1 MIFFFIYL
9 YIWFLIYLIRDMHKL
24 FYLYLGICFM
34 WKNMLEK
41 SICSIFFIA
50 KGKIWHAI
58 EYKHWIIEK
67 GRWIHMNNEKWFW
80 MMEKIDFSPFV
91 KINLVNREIFY
102 YYLFIIF
109 VVAVVVIFYYYY
121 LKKNMSFLYF
131 CIWRP
136 RSIGQINLSWSLKI
150 HGTKYIFCF

>member
-1 MIFFFIYL
+1 
-9 YIWFLIYLIRDMHKL
+9 
-24 FYLYLGICFM
+24 M

-131 CIWRP
+131 CICRP
-136 RSIGQINLSWSLKI
+136 KI
-150 HGTKYIFCF
+150 HRTNKLVVKSKNTWNKIYFLFLTNSKDIVFIMLKKHAKWFFVLFLC

>member
-1 MIFFFIYL
+1 
-9 YIWFLIYLIRDMHKL
+9 
-24 FYLYLGICFM
+24 
-34 WKNMLEK
+34 
-41 SICSIFFIA
+41 
-50 KGKIWHAI
+50 
-58 EYKHWIIEK
+58 
-67 GRWIHMNNEKWFW
+67 MNNEKWFW

-131 CIWRP
+131 LFLTNSKDIVF
-136 RSIGQINLSWSLKI
+136 IMLKK
-150 HGTKYIFCF
+150 HAK